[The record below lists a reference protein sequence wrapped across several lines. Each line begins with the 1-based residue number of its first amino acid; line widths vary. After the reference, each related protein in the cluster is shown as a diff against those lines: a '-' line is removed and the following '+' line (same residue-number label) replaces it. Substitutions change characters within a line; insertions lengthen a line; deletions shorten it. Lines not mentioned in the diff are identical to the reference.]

1 MSCAP
6 YMTGGGEQGAL
17 WDTSLMGVFH
27 GFSVATTRGDLARA
41 YLEGV
46 IFEIRRCL
54 DVLSE
59 TWPVRHVMLS
69 GRLARNPALVQ
80 MFADASGRSVQVFGY
95 DSSAAIG
102 AAALA
107 GEQLSVQLPDKT
119 VHRASDTATFYEGAY
134 ARFLSLYPVIAR
146 GSAKSD

>member
-1 MSCAP
+1 
-6 YMTGGGEQGAL
+6 MTGGGEQGAL
-17 WDTSLMGVFH
+17 WDTSLTGVFH
-27 GFSVATTRGDLARA
+27 GLSVATTRADLARA

-46 IFEIRRCL
+46 IFEVRRCL

-59 TWPVRHVMLS
+59 TWPVRHVVLS

-80 MFADASGRSVQVFGY
+80 MFADASGRSVQIFGY

-107 GEQLSVQLPDKT
+107 GEQLAVALPD
-119 VHRASDTATFYEGAY
+119 ATIYRPGAAAAFLEGAY

-146 GSAKSD
+146 RAAEAD